1 MPNDADA
8 PPELR
13 LPTGGESDHD
23 LLLLT
28 ATHLYYLRRDFKI
41 HLNNHKTQE
50 RRMFVLVTGF
60 GTAIVTALGTVID
73 RIIRTLF
80 H

>member
-1 MPNDADA
+1 MPNDADS

-13 LPTGGESDHD
+13 LPTGRESDHD

-28 ATHLYYLRRDFKI
+28 ATHLYYLRRDFKT
-41 HLNNHKTQE
+41 HLDNHKTQE
-50 RRMFVLVTGF
+50 RRMFTLVIGF
-60 GTAIVTALGTVID
+60 GTAIVAALGTIVN
-73 RIIRTLF
+73 RIIQTVF

>member
-1 MPNDADA
+1 MSNDAD
-8 PPELR
+8 PPEMQ

-41 HLNNHKTQE
+41 HLDNHKRQE
-50 RRMFVLVTGF
+50 RRMFALVTGF
-60 GTAIVTALGTVID
+60 GTAIVAALGTVID
-73 RIIRTLF
+73 RIIRTFF